1 MTQDDPILRRL
12 AEIRRA
18 FDASFAEPAATGDE
32 ERRSVLSI
40 RAGEGRFAVL
50 ISDLA
55 GVEACPKIVK
65 VPASLPGL
73 LGLVGIRGRLFA
85 AYDLAALAG
94 HAGATGPR
102 RWLLLCGGDLGV
114 ALLIDEIEALLRVAA
129 AEIMQMAPP
138 PPGASV
144 EHVRGLLRLGGAL
157 RGVIDVASILAVVA
171 RRADDSLGGRRRE

>member
-18 FDASFAEPAATGDE
+18 FDASFAKPAATGDE

-55 GVEACPKIVK
+55 GVEACPRIVK
-65 VPASLPGL
+65 LPASLPGL

-138 PPGASV
+138 PPGASA

-157 RGVIDVASILAVVA
+157 RGVIDVASILGVVA
-171 RRADDSLGGRRRE
+171 RRVDDSLGGRRRE